1 MTALKRRKEM
11 NNTVKRTIFGAIFL
25 ILMVCGL
32 VIHPYLYGVLLLL
45 MVMGMM
51 KEYYDMSLGKRYRLP
66 RVLATLLAVGMFVS
80 IFCVSAFGIPYKFVA
95 LNAILLL
102 ATMASTLFEKD
113 KSDFRN
119 TAFLYAG
126 ILYVA
131 VPLSLSNLIVFHGG
145 SFNGL
150 LMLSFFIIIWASDI
164 GAYCFGMLFG
174 QKGGKKLWPS
184 ISPKKSWAG
193 FWGGLLLALVAALIL
208 YFTPLVSIPL
218 IHCLLMAAI
227 MHVAGVFGDL
237 FESQWKRTFDL
248 KDSGH
253 VIPGHGGLLD
263 RFDSA
268 IFAIPAGVIY
278 LVIIG
283 LM

>member
-1 MTALKRRKEM
+1 M
-11 NNTVKRTIFGAIFL
+11 NSTVTRTIFGAIFL
-25 ILMVCGL
+25 IVMVGGL
-32 VIHPYLYGVLLLL
+32 LIHPYLYGVLLLL
-45 MVMGMM
+45 MVLGMM
-51 KEYYDMSLGKRYRLP
+51 KEYYAMSMGNRYKLP
-66 RVLATLLAVGMFVS
+66 RILATLLAVGLFVS
-80 IFCVSAFGIPYKFVA
+80 VYCVTAFGLPNKVVA

-102 ATMASTLFEKD
+102 ATMVSTLFEKD
-113 KSDFRN
+113 KSDFPS

-126 ILYVA
+126 ILYIA

-145 SFNGL
+145 SFSGL
-150 LMLSFFIIIWASDI
+150 LMLAFFIIIWSSDI

-193 FWGGLLLALVAALIL
+193 FWGGLILAMVAALVL
-208 YFTPLVSIPL
+208 YFTPLFSFPL
-218 IHCLLMAAI
+218 VHCLVLSVI

-268 IFAIPAGVIY
+268 LFAIPAGVIY
-278 LVIIG
+278 LVIVG